1 LADDLW
7 SRVHQ
12 TFCEVAGMDTLA
24 ISVSQLQDL
33 EALVAKWWAYK
44 AIVPVMTIEAAEAFN
59 ELDDQARRAEKAIRE
74 VRGFGS

>member
-1 LADDLW
+1 
-7 SRVHQ
+7 
-12 TFCEVAGMDTLA
+12 MDTLA

-59 ELDDQARRAEKAIRE
+59 ELDDQARKAEKVIRE
-74 VRGFGS
+74 VRGAGS